1 MWRICSDNG
10 WFSTFCK
17 KKRGKKGKTGPPA
30 HDDLVNRQFTATGP
44 NDLWLA
50 HITEHG
56 TDEGMLYLCAIKD
69 VWSNRI
75 VGYSIS
81 DRIKSSTAV
90 AALDSAVARRGSLPG
105 CILHSD
111 RGRSSAAATHL
122 RARRWMGPSRSHVGA
137 SPSGGPSPSY
147 DATSGALPT
156 SMPTMSRRRRR
167 AAATT
172 SA

>member
-90 AALDSAVARRGSLPG
+90 AALDSGRPSRFPAR
-105 CILHSD
+105 LHSAL
-111 RGRSSAAATHL
+111 GPRSQFRSRDAPAGAAL
-122 RARRWMGPSRSHVGA
+122 DGA
-137 SPSGGPSPSY
+137 F
-147 DATSGALPT
+147 AV
-156 SMPTMSRRRRR
+156 SRRCLTQWWTFAVLRRYKWGP
-167 AAATT
+167 ANIDANDV
-172 SA
+172 